1 MAFEVFYFIIRNM
14 VLTVLINN
22 YNITKF
28 ANEYLNT
35 LKTQYLENKYHT
47 DL

>member
-14 VLTVLINN
+14 VLTVYIN

>member
-14 VLTVLINN
+14 VLTVFIN

-35 LKTQYLENKYHT
+35 LKTQYLENKYPT